1 MTAKPLRLPITTK
14 PMKPALP
21 SLLAHSQSRFN
32 EVLATFLVGHPSVDA
47 RLNAAMHYAMSNGG
61 KRVRPALAWGA
72 CLAVGGDWA
81 QADSAALAV
90 ECIHGYSLA
99 HDDLPCMDDD
109 DLRRG
114 QPTCHK
120 QFDESTALLAG
131 DALQALAF
139 LALTQSTLMADIRC
153 QQVSHLSQAAFA
165 MVGGQCLDLAAEGQR
180 IARAELEQIHRN
192 KTGALIR
199 AAASMGA
206 LAGNASSQQLQAI
219 DDFAAALGLAFQV
232 HDDVLDIT
240 SDTQTL
246 GKTAGADI
254 ALAKATFPALL
265 GLDGAKAYAQQL
277 TEQALAA
284 LAPLGKSAQPLHE
297 LAAFLLSRDH

>member
-1 MTAKPLRLPITTK
+1 
-14 PMKPALP
+14 MKPSLP
-21 SLLAHSQSRFN
+21 SLLTLSQARFN
-32 EVLATFLVGHPSVDA
+32 DVLQTFLTGHPSVDV
-47 RLNAAMHYAMSNGG
+47 RLDAAMHYAMSNGG

-72 CLAVGGDWA
+72 CVAVGGDWA

-114 QPTCHK
+114 KPTCHK
-120 QFDESTALLAG
+120 QFDEATALLAG

-139 LALTQSTLMADIRC
+139 MALSESTLSADIRS
-153 QQVSHLSQAAFA
+153 QQINHLANAAFA

-180 IARAELEQIHRN
+180 IQRPQLEQIHRN

-206 LAGNASSQQLQAI
+206 LAGNASTQQRQAI
-219 DDFAAALGLAFQV
+219 DDFASALGLAFQV
-232 HDDVLDIT
+232 HDDILDIT

-265 GLDGAKAYAQQL
+265 GLDGAKQYAQQL
-277 TEQALAA
+277 TEQALTA
-284 LAPLGKSAQPLHE
+284 LSPLNNKSAQPLHE

>member
-1 MTAKPLRLPITTK
+1 
-14 PMKPALP
+14 MKPSLP
-21 SLLAHSQSRFN
+21 SLLAHSQARFN
-32 EVLATFLVGHPSVDA
+32 DVLHTFLTEQKSVDA
-47 RLNAAMHYAMSNGG
+47 RLYAAMHYAMSNGG

-72 CLAVGGDWA
+72 CIAVGGDWP

-90 ECIHGYSLA
+90 ECIHGYSLV

-114 QPTCHK
+114 KPTCHK

-139 LALTQSTLMADIRC
+139 FALSKSALSADICNR
-153 QQVSHLSQAAFA
+153 QVSHLSNAAFA
-165 MVGGQCLDLAAEGQR
+165 MVGGQCLDLAAEGQHLQR
-180 IARAELEQIHRN
+180 PQLEQIHRN

-206 LAGNASSQQLQAI
+206 LAGNASSQQLQAL
-219 DDFAAALGLAFQV
+219 DDFADALGLAFQV

-277 TEQALAA
+277 TEQALSA
-284 LAPLGKSAQPLHE
+284 LVPLGDSAQPLHE